1 MSLVLYRKYRP
12 QTFAEIIGQE
22 HVVQTLTNAIS
33 SGMISHAYLFAGP
46 RGTGKT
52 TIARLL
58 AKAVNCEGRKD
69 GTAEP
74 CNKCH
79 SCLGIMEDR
88 ALDLIEIDAAS
99 HRGIDEVREL
109 RDGIRFFPTKS
120 KYKVFIIDES
130 HQLTR
135 EAANALLKTL
145 EEPPGHAIF
154 VLATTEIHKM
164 IPTIISRCQRFDFRK
179 LTVPEIIKRLEII
192 CQKEEAKIEKAAL
205 ELIALNAAGSIRDGE
220 SLLDEVLTFAGERG
234 EIKAG
239 DIKDLLGL
247 VEIEL
252 VAKFCDFLC
261 QKKASEAINFLNEII
276 DRGSDL
282 QEFAKILINYL
293 RQALILKMTGA
304 TEGNP
309 IINRASEGSEGEE
322 EKKFLFA
329 PGLTKEEFQKLQTQA
344 ASFKE
349 GELRN
354 LLNLFLEAENK
365 MKYSP
370 IPQLPLELAIIE
382 SCGVA

>member
-1 MSLVLYRKYRP
+1 VLYRKYRP

>member
-205 ELIALNAAGSIRDGE
+205 ELVALNAAGSIRDGE

-322 EKKFLFA
+322 KKKFLFA

>member
-1 MSLVLYRKYRP
+1 VLYRKYRP

-205 ELIALNAAGSIRDGE
+205 ELVALNAAGSIRDGE